1 MNNAKD
7 YYAILEVDSKA
18 TDKEIKQAYRRL
30 ARRCHPDVNPG
41 DKDAEARFKEIN
53 EAHETLS
60 HPEKRQRYDQVRQGG
75 YFSPGGFQGGSPFGS
90 EVFSGAGTSRRS
102 PFGGTNSFFF
112 DAAEP
117 GSGIGTDLF
126 ERLFGE
132 MGAARQRADWEQVV
146 EVSLEEAF
154 SGTTRLVLTPGGRR
168 LEVKI
173 PPGVNTGSRVRIG
186 GAGDGRGGRAAGDLY
201 LNVSVRSH
209 PRFER
214 RGDDLHTE
222 ASIPLT
228 VAMLGGEVEVSTLK
242 GKVMLKVPPE
252 TQSDKKFRLGGM
264 GMPRMKGSGRG
275 DLYIRARVLL
285 PTSLT
290 DKEKELFEELK
301 RLQGGS

>member
-1 MNNAKD
+1 MSSAKD
-7 YYAILEVDSKA
+7 YYAILGVDKKA
-18 TDKEIKQAYRRL
+18 SEKEIKQAYRRL

-60 HPEKRQRYDQVRQGG
+60 DAEKRRRYDQMQQGG
-75 YFSPGGFQGGSPFGS
+75 HFFAEDFPGGGPSWS
-90 EVFSGAGTSRRS
+90 EAFSGAGSSRRS
-102 PFGGTNSFFF
+102 PFGGATSFFF

-117 GSGIGTDLF
+117 GSGVGTDLF

-146 EVSLEEAF
+146 EVSMEEAF
-154 SGTTRLVLTPGGRR
+154 SGTNRLVLTPGGRR

-186 GAGDGRGGRAAGDLY
+186 GAGDGRRGKAAGDLY
-201 LNVSVRSH
+201 LNVSVRPH

-214 RGDDLHTE
+214 QGDDLYTE
-222 ASIPLT
+222 ASISLT

-252 TQSDKKFRLGGM
+252 TQSDKRFRLGGM
-264 GMPRMKGSGRG
+264 GMPRMGGSGRG
-275 DLYIRARVLL
+275 DLYIRANVLL
-285 PTSLT
+285 PTRLSSR
-290 DKEKELFEELK
+290 EKELFEELK
-301 RLQGGS
+301 KLRGG